1 MGEPGQGPRS
11 GRVGPYRIARR
22 LGAGGMGVVYLGHDD
37 TSGTEAAVKLIRPEH
52 SANPSFRARLRRE
65 VTAARRVPRFCTAP
79 VLAADLE
86 ADQPWLATEY
96 IDGPSL
102 DVAML
107 EEGTLAGPRLEA
119 FAVSIAAALRA
130 IHGHG
135 VIHRDLKPSNV
146 LLSRQGPRV
155 IDFGIARVD
164 GAETQLTQT
173 GVLVGTPAY
182 MAPEQLGSEPA
193 TAAVDVFA
201 WASLVTYA
209 ATGRPPFGSGDGAL
223 YAILH
228 AEPDLGALAEPLR
241 GLVAAAFG
249 KEPVARPSAAEL
261 VDRLSRSA
269 AEVTTQVLAAAAA
282 PPNLAAPTPRPVAL
296 SPVPPPPGP
305 VAPPPVPPRTA
316 TPPPVPAPQR
326 PRRRWLLAGLGAAAV
341 PVLAAMVLVPIWLLP
356 DGSSGGPGPV
366 ASGEAA
372 GPTARQSQQPSPGDG
387 ETDAGEEVDLPRFGS
402 QIGDVLTGHT
412 GSVDGLAVGEVDG
425 TPVAV
430 SGGGIG
436 DRTVRV
442 WDLTDG
448 EELHTLIGHTGRVSS
463 VVVGELDGTPIAVSG
478 GTLDSTQ
485 SVGAFDHTVRV
496 WDLAGGEELR
506 VLTGHTDLTTSVVL
520 GELDGDPV
528 AVSAS
533 YDATVRVWDL
543 ASGETI
549 RTLTG
554 HSQVVYS
561 VALGELDGDPI
572 AVTGGYD
579 GTLRVWDLDSGEQLR
594 AITVY
599 EGDDDERESVW
610 SVAVSELDGTPV
622 AISGGGDETVR
633 FWDLTSGEQV
643 GEPLRGPKGQYVH
656 VATGELDG
664 TPVVVVAGTFDSRLF
679 VWNLETGER
688 IGEPFTGHSGAITAV
703 AIGVL
708 DGVPVAVSGAT
719 DQTVRVWSLAQPPGL
734 DR

>member
-1 MGEPGQGPRS
+1 
-11 GRVGPYRIARR
+11 VGPYRIARR

-37 TSGTEAAVKLIRPEH
+37 TTGTEAAVKLIRPEH

-79 VLAADLE
+79 VLGADLE
-86 ADQPWLATEY
+86 AEQPWVATEY

-107 EEGTLAGPRLEA
+107 EEGALAGPRLAA

-182 MAPEQLGSEPA
+182 MAPEQLRSEPV

-209 ATGRPPFGSGDGAL
+209 ATGRPPFGPGDGAL

-241 GLVAAAFG
+241 ALVAAAFG
-249 KEPVARPSAAEL
+249 KDPAARPSAAEL
-261 VDRLSRSA
+261 VERLSRSA
-269 AEVTTQVLAAAAA
+269 VEVTTQVLAAAAA
-282 PPNLAAPTPRPVAL
+282 PPNQVAPPEPVPPSPVPPSPVPP

-316 TPPPVPAPQR
+316 TPPPVPAPRR
-326 PRRRWLLAGLGAAAV
+326 PRRRWLFAGAGAAAV
-341 PVLAAMVLVPIWLLP
+341 PVLAAMVLVPIWLWP
-356 DGSSGGPGPV
+356 DGSSGGPGPG
-366 ASGEAA
+366 SGGGVTT
-372 GPTARQSQQPSPGDG
+372 GPTSPQPQPPPGDG
-387 ETDAGEEVDLPRFGS
+387 ESDASGDEDLPRFGS

-412 GSVDGLAVGEVDG
+412 GTVEGVAVGEVDG
-425 TPVAV
+425 TPVVV
-430 SGGGIG
+430 SGGGMG
-436 DRTVRV
+436 DRTVQV
-442 WDLTDG
+442 WDVTTGEPLLEPLT
-448 EELHTLIGHTGRVSS
+448 GHTGRVSS
-463 VVVGELDGTPIAVSG
+463 VAVGELDGTPIAVSG
-478 GTLDSTQ
+478 GSLDSTQ

-496 WDLAGGEELR
+496 WDLTDGEELR
-506 VLTGHTDLTTSVVL
+506 VLTGHTNLTTTVVL
-520 GELDGDPV
+520 GELDGDPIV
-528 AVSAS
+528 ASAS

-554 HSQVVYS
+554 HTEVVYS

-572 AVTGGYD
+572 AVTGGFD
-579 GTLRVWDLDSGEQLR
+579 GTVRVWDLRTGEQLR
-594 AITVY
+594 SIAVY
-599 EGDDDERESVW
+599 EGDDSVW
-610 SVAVSELDGTPV
+610 SVAVSEVDGTPV
-622 AISGGGDETVR
+622 AVSGGGDQTVR
-633 FWDLTSGEQV
+633 VWDLTSGEQI
-643 GEPLRGPKGQYVH
+643 GEPLRGPAGQYVL

-664 TPVVVVAGTFDSRLF
+664 TPIVVAGGTFDSGAW

-688 IGEPFTGHSGAITAV
+688 IGEPFTGHSGEIMALAV
-703 AIGVL
+703 GEL
-708 DGVPVAVSGAT
+708 DGVPIAVSGAT
-719 DQTVRVWSLAQPPGL
+719 DQTVRVWSLARPPSS
-734 DR
+734 